1 MPGPD
6 RLLWQWNSERE
17 ISTSPSVTEGKA
29 LILLLGKLLLAGFR
43 RNMVCLVQC
52 SLRSW
57 AGNHDDIGIA
67 LSRHT
72 LDTRINLHVEGTRDF
87 SDSGLSPHT
96 SALRH
101 KVSVLL
107 VADHVLV
114 RQGLRAVLDAYA
126 NIELAGEAGNGEE
139 AVRLVDQ
146 QCPTVVVMDI
156 NMPKMNGIDATE
168 RIKLHHPETIVIG
181 LAVNVGKEN
190 GAAMKRAGAIQLM
203 AKEAAVEQLYNV
215 IQAAVEKR
223 AT

>member
-1 MPGPD
+1 
-6 RLLWQWNSERE
+6 
-17 ISTSPSVTEGKA
+17 
-29 LILLLGKLLLAGFR
+29 
-43 RNMVCLVQC
+43 MVCIVQC

-72 LDTRINLHVEGTRDF
+72 LDPRINLHVEGTRDF

-107 VADHVLV
+107 VDDHVLV

-126 NIELAGEAGNGEE
+126 NIELVGEAGNGEE

>member
-1 MPGPD
+1 M
-6 RLLWQWNSERE
+6 
-17 ISTSPSVTEGKA
+17 
-29 LILLLGKLLLAGFR
+29 
-43 RNMVCLVQC
+43 
-52 SLRSW
+52 
-57 AGNHDDIGIA
+57 
-67 LSRHT
+67 
-72 LDTRINLHVEGTRDF
+72 EGTRDF

-107 VADHVLV
+107 VDDHVLV

-126 NIELAGEAGNGEE
+126 NIELVGEAGNGEE

-168 RIKLHHPETIVIG
+168 RIKLRHPETIVIG
-181 LAVNVGKEN
+181 LAVNAGKEN
-190 GAAMKRAGAIQLM
+190 EAAMKRAGAIQLM